1 MFILL
6 FLSLL
11 CHCFNVMIC
20 MYVCCILLFNIYSI
34 LNIKILAVF
43 TACVEFVSG
52 CNMHGIIYRH
62 IGRTELEWIDGQKSP
77 AFRRGKSGNS
87 TAPTSTWCFPGNVHH
102 LSLWFY
108 KLVMLVYWLFR
119 HVICISTE
127 HLTDFMFLKV
137 LLFH

>member
-1 MFILL
+1 MLVWN
-6 FLSLL
+6 L
-11 CHCFNVMIC
+11 CQD
-20 MYVCCILLFNIYSI
+20 
-34 LNIKILAVF
+34 
-43 TACVEFVSG
+43 G
-52 CNMHGIIYRH
+52 NMHRIIGLYRH
-62 IGRTELEWIDGQKSP
+62 IGRTGLGRIDGQKSP
-77 AFRRGKSGNS
+77 VFRRRISGKPN
-87 TAPTSTWCFPGNVHH
+87 APTSTWCFPGNIHH